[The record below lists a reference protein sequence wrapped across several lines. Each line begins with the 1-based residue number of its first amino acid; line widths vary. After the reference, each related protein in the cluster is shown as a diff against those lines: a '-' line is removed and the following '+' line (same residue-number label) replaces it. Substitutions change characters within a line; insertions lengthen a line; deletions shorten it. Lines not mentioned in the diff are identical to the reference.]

1 MGLTCPE
8 PEQNPSR
15 TSAPADEILTAHTGS
30 RLQAPSRCSG
40 AGSCRRGRPGSAAAR
55 PPLCRWVRGRRT
67 SSPSPSRLRRPW
79 QLCYP
84 AASLPLSFLLLLL
97 LPLSR
102 ATCTTCCKLQRKS
115 LQVPVVPST
124 GVRQSENSEVLLI
137 VVSFASSPTL
147 TCSASLTSNLY
158 GVAAA
163 QIRLLSRLHMHV
175 QGVNAGC
182 HVCVCVGL
190 RNCRK

>member
-1 MGLTCPE
+1 MDG
-8 PEQNPSR
+8 
-15 TSAPADEILTAHTGS
+15 ADEILTAHTGS

-67 SSPSPSRLRRPW
+67 SSPSPSRLRGPW
-79 QLCYP
+79 QVRYP
-84 AASLPLSFLLLLL
+84 AASVPLSLLLL

-102 ATCTTCCKLQRKS
+102 ATCKTLYKLQRKS
-115 LQVPVVPST
+115 LQVLVVPST
-124 GVRQSENSEVLLI
+124 GVRQSENSEILLI
-137 VVSFASSPTL
+137 VVFRFLPTP

-163 QIRLLSRLHMHV
+163 QIRLLSNAHACARRARRLPM
-175 QGVNAGC
+175 
-182 HVCVCVGL
+182 CVCVGL